1 MTPLLDVK
9 PELQERVIEE
19 AHRLNLD
26 PSALLSEM
34 IHASLTVMDLENAD
48 QNIALSDVA
57 VLITQPYQD
66 HLTNLANY
74 RTFHRHLE
82 RQWQE
87 STKTGL
93 ALTLLLL
100 DIDGFKRIND
110 REGHVRGD
118 QLLREIAAMLVY
130 HTREQ
135 DYIARLGGDEFVIL
149 LPGKDAAGAAPL
161 IEAIHTVMRDFFSD
175 KSQPVTVSIGLAEAP
190 PFAGHAHEML
200 NRADEAMFKEKARK
214 QKDRQEASAFV
225 VANNQE
231 EQTTLQKERAQRNKQ
246 VIALLH
252 SFEEEDSEQQQKDLA
267 ALQVGLE
274 EARPGQRRLFSEGI
288 NP

>member
-1 MTPLLDVK
+1 MTPLLDVN

-57 VLITQPYQD
+57 VLLTQPCQD
-66 HLTNLANY
+66 HLTNLANQK
-74 RTFHRHLE
+74 TFHRHLE

-87 STKTGL
+87 SVKTGM

-100 DIDGFKRIND
+100 DIDDFKRIND
-110 REGHVRGD
+110 SEGHIRGD
-118 QLLREIAAMLVY
+118 QLLRGIASMLVY
-130 HTREQ
+130 HTRKQ
-135 DYIARLGGDEFVIL
+135 DFVARLGGDEFAIL
-149 LPGKDAAGAAPL
+149 LPGKDATGTAPL
-161 IEAIHTVMRDFFSD
+161 IEAIHTVTRDLFSD

-190 PFAGHAHEML
+190 PFGGDAHDL
-200 NRADEAMFKEKARK
+200 LSRADKAMFKEKARK
-214 QKDRQEASAFV
+214 QKDRQKASAFV

-252 SFEEEDSEQQQKDLA
+252 SFEEEGPEQQQKDLA
-267 ALQVGLE
+267 ALQAGLE
-274 EARPGQRRLFSEGI
+274 EARPGQRRLFGEGV